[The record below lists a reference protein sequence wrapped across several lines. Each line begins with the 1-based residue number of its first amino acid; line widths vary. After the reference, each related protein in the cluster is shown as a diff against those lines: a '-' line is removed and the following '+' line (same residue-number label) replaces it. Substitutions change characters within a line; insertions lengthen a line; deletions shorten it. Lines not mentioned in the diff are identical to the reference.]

1 MEQAEKDSTG
11 NTGLFTPG
19 ASAGTKD
26 GANSDG
32 KKTAG
37 VGGASGTSSSSSL
50 AAGGGAA
57 AEVPY
62 RCIIQGRKEMP
73 LVQLLLKNHAKGEEN
88 DYITYK
94 DREGFSLGEK

>member
-11 NTGLFTPG
+11 NSDFFTPG
-19 ASAGTKD
+19 AASAAGSKE
-26 GANSDG
+26 GANKDG
-32 KKTAG
+32 KKTA
-37 VGGASGTSSSSSL
+37 GGASGTSSSSL
-50 AAGGGAA
+50 KAGGAA

>member
-1 MEQAEKDSTG
+1 MEQAEKDSAG
-11 NTGLFTPG
+11 NTDFFTPG
-19 ASAGTKD
+19 AAFAAGSKD
-26 GANSDG
+26 GAKKDG

-37 VGGASGTSSSSSL
+37 VGTSSLSSL
-50 AAGGGAA
+50 TAGGAA

-73 LVQLLLKNHAKGEEN
+73 LVQLLLKNHAKGEAN

>member
-11 NTGLFTPG
+11 NSDFFTPG
-19 ASAGTKD
+19 AASAAGSKEGVNKD
-26 GANSDG
+26 S
-32 KKTAG
+32 KKAA
-37 VGGASGTSSSSSL
+37 GGACGTSSSSL
-50 AAGGGAA
+50 TAGRAAA